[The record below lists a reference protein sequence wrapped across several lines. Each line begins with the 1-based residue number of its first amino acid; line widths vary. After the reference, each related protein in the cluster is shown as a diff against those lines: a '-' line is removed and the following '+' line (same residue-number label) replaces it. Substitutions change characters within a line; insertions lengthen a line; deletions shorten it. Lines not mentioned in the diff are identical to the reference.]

1 MLVDTGADAT
11 LIPRAILPFLLISED
26 TLKPSGFSLIG
37 FDGTRS
43 TATLVSVQIDF
54 LGKRL
59 AGDFLLTE
67 ENYGVIGRDVLSLF
81 RIVFDGPKQFWEQA
95 P

>member
-1 MLVDTGADAT
+1 MPSYDVNFASIPAPVARITIRNTVANKTITDVPMLVDTGADAT

-43 TATLVSVQIDF
+43 PQYWFQS
-54 LGKRL
+54 R
-59 AGDFLLTE
+59 
-67 ENYGVIGRDVLSLF
+67 
-81 RIVFDGPKQFWEQA
+81 
-95 P
+95 